1 MHPMAILGIV
11 VSIVSAVV
19 AIWWFTKESD
29 EDRFS
34 AMRQERNAAFGSGN
48 PGTGRGNSDA
58 TILTGDDMGGGLPG
72 STLGEWTPLGSAMTP
87 LCTSHDPPLC
97 SPPQV
102 ISGRTARGISAPECC
117 RDLSCAVDFSPFS
130 ETANEDWVG
139 CSSQPTP
146 TGVGQMVYKSGLSLS
161 ERQAGKT
168 VAECCEYEPP
178 VCTGQL
184 NQGAENSGCGM
195 EFWSGS
201 GANRAYDA
209 TLTEQKCG
217 AAYTKHSN
225 SGTGYYQCE
234 WDSSGTGNKC
244 KKKVTTGSPAG
255 VECTPPET
263 QECISGSSFNIGWGT
278 KQNNC
283 TCPGTTSH
291 NTSGTDWR
299 CINQ

>member
-34 AMRQERNAAFGSGN
+34 AMTQERNAAFGSGN

-117 RDLSCAVDFSPFS
+117 RDLSCIADFSPFS
-130 ETANEDWVG
+130 ETGNEDWIG

-146 TGVGQMVYKSGLSLS
+146 TGVGQMVYKSGLSIS

-184 NQGAENSGCGM
+184 NQGSSNSGCAM
-195 EFWSGS
+195 DY
-201 GANRAYDA
+201 ADA
-209 TLTEQKCG
+209 AVTEQKCG
-217 AAYTKHSN
+217 VAYTKHSN
-225 SGTGYYQCE
+225 SSTGYYQCE
-234 WDSSGTGNKC
+234 WDSDGTGNKC
-244 KKKVTTGSPAG
+244 KKKVTTASPAG
-255 VECTPPET
+255 VECTTET
-263 QECISGSSFNIGWGT
+263 QECISGVAWQQGGSTAQG
-278 KQNNC
+278 NC
-283 TCPGTTSH
+283 SCP
-291 NTSGTDWR
+291 SGVGIENHSDSVQWR
-299 CINQ
+299 CNG